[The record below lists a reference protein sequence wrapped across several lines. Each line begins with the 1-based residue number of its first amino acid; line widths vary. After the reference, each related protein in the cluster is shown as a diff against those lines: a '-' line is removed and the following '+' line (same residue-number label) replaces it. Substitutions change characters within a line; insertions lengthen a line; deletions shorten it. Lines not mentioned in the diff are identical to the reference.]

1 MARADRSLF
10 LEILAELLIVR
21 DISFNI
27 HVEIADEIEVV
38 TRTYDQLELN
48 LERSSKNL
56 SRDHLQNT
64 IFLFSSNGHMFLPK
78 ILQLTTVHVLDL
90 RQTTHAQC
98 YITHYLN
105 IYKLSQRESRGKF
118 SRAFSKDIIRK
129 CPSACRN

>member
-1 MARADRSLF
+1 MVKKKKGLRAPLKSSKQQPMARADRSLF

-78 ILQLTTVHVLDL
+78 IL
-90 RQTTHAQC
+90 
-98 YITHYLN
+98 
-105 IYKLSQRESRGKF
+105 
-118 SRAFSKDIIRK
+118 
-129 CPSACRN
+129 